1 MAEYKLQHTGAELDE
16 AIGKVQAGY
25 TDTSGATAAAAEI
38 LAGKT
43 AGVRGQVITG
53 TMPDM
58 TGDVVN
64 CPDARQQQQDL
75 YISGAGTATK
85 QAFNNTTDFRC
96 AGSVVAQAIDLTADK
111 IKQNETILGITGT
124 YAGKTDP
131 SQGCT
136 ATAGDVRDGKT
147 FAAGGESLTGTLP
160 AANSVQASS
169 VQEVSPMIIF
179 NLAGETIV
187 GSNIYANKATVANAI
202 GLTADKIKKG
212 EVILG
217 ITGTYEGTDTSDATA
232 TAADIRSG
240 KTAYVNGQKVTGTLP
255 YVNALTSSS
264 VTPYAT
270 GNYIAYTTRADDAI
284 YASKSILIGS
294 QAQVAAA
301 GGVTS
306 AKLVNGQTAFGL
318 TGTGRSWPLCWATG
332 DPGYGDGVP
341 QTWRG
346 EIKINAPYC
355 ELNSFVELC
364 RLALIDVGLVT
375 PGGNANAALLNIK
388 TTYDTLKQSY
398 IRLFITKEASN

>member
-1 MAEYKLQHTGAELDE
+1 MSIQSEINRLIAAKNAIIAQIEAKGVTVPENVTLDE
-16 AIGKVQAGY
+16 LSDY
-25 TDTSGATAAAAEI
+25 AAQI
-38 LAGKT
+38 
-43 AGVRGQVITG
+43 QV
-53 TMPDM
+53 
-58 TGDVVN
+58 
-64 CPDARQQQQDL
+64 
-75 YISGAGTATK
+75 
-85 QAFNNTTDFRC
+85 
-96 AGSVVAQAIDLTADK
+96 
-111 IKQNETILGITGT
+111 
-124 YAGKTDP
+124 DP

-136 ATAGDVRDGKT
+136 ANADGILAPLTAVVDGDVI
-147 FAAGGESLTGTLP
+147 TGTMADRAGMALTP
-160 AANSVQASS
+160 KSIRNLVDTDKVRCMGFINCHIDDTTAVDINYAALSQAIS
-169 VQEVSPMIIF
+169 
-179 NLAGETIV
+179 
-187 GSNIYANKATVANAI
+187 
-202 GLTADKIKKG
+202 LTADKIKKG

-270 GNYIAYTTRADDAI
+270 GNYIAYTTRAEDAI
-284 YASKSILIGS
+284 YASKSILLGS

-306 AKLVNGQTAFGL
+306 AKLVKGQTAFGI

-355 ELNSFVELC
+355 ELNSFIELC

-398 IRLFITKEASN
+398 IRLFIAKEASN